1 MVTVILEEASGKSV
15 KKVRDNLRFSDARAP
30 SLILVLLPLHPRAKD
45 CSTPPRAS
53 PRRLRLRVRR
63 VLPAASRRRHARAVA
78 SASRSPTRS
87 SRSSAAPR
95 TTRSRATR
103 TSSSARAARSTSSSR
118 RSAHRRHRFQGER
131 NVRAAA
137 GDQSAVGVVA
147 SDAALNQ
154 FFYAADGIDNNND
167 AAAVVRA
174 LECVLKQVKD
184 VGFAPDDRY
193 RSGRGLSETQLKD
206 LRDNEVR
213 AAAPR
218 IFIFSPIIPCAR
230 AMTRSPKS
238 SGRSTPCSEAT
249 TRSPTSPTRE

>member
-1 MVTVILEEASGKSV
+1 MYLHPGLLGSGDEVCSLGNRAQVPGPLFDEALCLLQNGGPGGWVGHSFLSRQQTG
-15 KKVRDNLRFSDARAP
+15 DGGYDLR
-30 SLILVLLPLHPRAKD
+30 ILVGIDFKENE
-45 CSTPPRAS
+45 TY
-53 PRRLRLRVRR
+53 
-63 VLPAASRRRHARAVA
+63 
-78 SASRSPTRS
+78 
-87 SRSSAAPR
+87 
-95 TTRSRATR
+95 
-103 TSSSARAARSTSSSR
+103 
-118 RSAHRRHRFQGER
+118 
-131 NVRAAA
+131 AAA

-184 VGFAPDDRY
+184 VGFAPDDVLVY

-218 IFIFSPIIPCAR
+218 IFIFSPIIPCSR
-230 AMTRSPKS
+230 FITRSPKS

>member
-1 MVTVILEEASGKSV
+1 MCCGCV
-15 KKVRDNLRFSDARAP
+15 
-30 SLILVLLPLHPRAKD
+30 
-45 CSTPPRAS
+45 
-53 PRRLRLRVRR
+53 
-63 VLPAASRRRHARAVA
+63 AAQTL
-78 SASRSPTRS
+78 SRSRVGES
-87 SRSSAAPR
+87 LADKIIKKLGGAAHYTIAGDQDILQVAGR
-95 TTRSRATR
+95 TIHQQLSKKTLIVGIDFKENETY
-103 TSSSARAARSTSSSR
+103 
-118 RSAHRRHRFQGER
+118 
-131 NVRAAA
+131 AAA
-137 GDQSAVGVVA
+137 GDQSAVSVVA

-184 VGFAPDDRY
+184 VGFAPDDVLVY

-218 IFIFSPIIPCAR
+218 IFIFSPIIPCSR
-230 AMTRSPKS
+230 FITRSPKS